1 MYLRR
6 LTVRGF
12 RAAADSDIICEFP
25 GRFSLILGA
34 NNAGKTTLA
43 DAAYLAHPHSFPGLP
58 RPSVAVLGRTTP
70 REILVDFE
78 FSPTGD
84 PESLLGQGLKA
95 SSLPAPAWSRQLE
108 RNLGQV
114 RARTVSPTPEGFDNL
129 RLVYL
134 PAHRNPIDELARREA
149 QILVELLRAEQQR
162 LHGHRNLVDVRNRAA
177 RLLDELVK
185 ADLIASVEQRVRDHM
200 TALSTG
206 VSTQYPFVGGQYV
219 DDAYLARVLELLLAT
234 IDDRAFA
241 QRLEVSGLGY
251 VNLLHIAVTL
261 AAIPDPSGAG
271 GPAGLGVDPDNG
283 GSTETPGEPDGEVL
297 PQELEGNDTAGAPT
311 PDETLDQAE
320 AEAEADQDAFF
331 PNEFHVT
338 IVIEEP
344 EAHLHPQLQYGLVRY
359 LRRVVKA
366 RPELQVI
373 LSSHASEVI
382 AGCEPEELV
391 VMRRDR
397 DGAVRH
403 ITVGAIPMHERGR
416 TLRMAR
422 LHLDA
427 TRSAALFAER
437 MVLVEGVSDAVVLRQ
452 LGAVWALGDAERE
465 GFIDALTITVVGW
478 KVGRWPVDLLATSG
492 HEIVERLAVFTDTD
506 TRPGAPPAPPAWME
520 QPPVVRAFRSHP
532 TLEPAIAGGNED
544 IVGEALDA
552 MGVTRPSPIT
562 PSTVDDLFRNSA
574 KKRKAEFSLEFAAV
588 VAARLEAGEYVALP
602 DHIQQMFDFLYEPQA
617 TDEEAAD
624 PGDDADAAD
633 PD

>member
-1 MYLRR
+1 MFIRR

-12 RAAADSDIICEFP
+12 RSAADTDLTCELP

-43 DAAYLAHPHSFPGLP
+43 DAAHLAHPHSFPGLS

-78 FSPTGD
+78 FSPAGD
-84 PESLLGQGLKA
+84 TESLLGMGLKA
-95 SSLPAPAWSRQLE
+95 ASLPAPSWTRQLE

-162 LHGHRNLVDVRNRAA
+162 LHGHRNLVDIRNRAA
-177 RLLDELVK
+177 HLLDELVK
-185 ADLIASVEQRVRDHM
+185 ADLITSVEQRVREHM

-206 VSTQYPFVGGQYV
+206 VSAQFPFVGGQYV

-234 IDDRAFA
+234 IDERALA
-241 QRLEVSGLGY
+241 RRLEVSGLGY

-271 GPAGLGVDPDNG
+271 GPAGLGTDVDD
-283 GSTETPGEPDGEVL
+283 SRATATPGEPDGDVL
-297 PQELEGNDTAGAPT
+297 PEDLNEGNEIAEAPT
-311 PDETLDQAE
+311 AEETLDQAE

-338 IVIEEP
+338 VVIEEP

-373 LSSHASEVI
+373 LSSHASEII

-391 VMRRDR
+391 VMRRSR
-397 DGAVRH
+397 GGAVRH
-403 ITVGAIPMHERGR
+403 VTVAAIPMHQRDR

-422 LHLDA
+422 LHMDA

-452 LGAVWALGDAERE
+452 LGAVWARGDAERE
-465 GFIDALTITVVGW
+465 GFVDALTITVVGW
-478 KVGRWPVDLLATSG
+478 KVGRWPVDLLATPG

-506 TRPGAPPAPPAWME
+506 TRPGEPPAPPGWME

-532 TLEPAIAGGNED
+532 TLEPAIADGNMGL
-544 IVGEALDA
+544 VGEALDA

-588 VAARLEAGEYVALP
+588 VAARLEAGEDVALP
-602 DHIQQMFDFLYEPQA
+602 GHIREMFDFLYEQQA
-617 TDEEAAD
+617 SEEESAD
-624 PGDDADAAD
+624 SGDDDAAD

>member
-1 MYLRR
+1 MFLRR

-12 RAAADSDIICEFP
+12 RSAVDTEVVCEFP

-43 DAAYLAHPHSFPGLP
+43 DAAYLAHPHSFPILP
-58 RPSVAVLGRTTP
+58 RPSAAVLGRATP
-70 REILVDFE
+70 REIIVDFD
-78 FSPTGD
+78 FSPAGD
-84 PESLLGQGLKA
+84 AESLLGQGLKA
-95 SSLPAPAWSRQLE
+95 ASMPAPTWSRQLE

-185 ADLIASVEQRVRDHM
+185 ADLIVSVEQRVRKHM

-206 VSTQYPFVGGQYV
+206 VSTQYPFVGGQHV

-234 IDDRAFA
+234 IDDRAMA

-261 AAIPDPSGAG
+261 AAIPDPSGSG
-271 GPAGLGVDPDNG
+271 GLAGLGPNPA
-283 GSTETPGEPDGEVL
+283 GSGTPSDEQQTE
-297 PQELEGNDTAGAPT
+297 QELPASPTA
-311 PDETLDQAE
+311 EEILDQTD

-338 IVIEEP
+338 VVIEEP

-359 LRRVVKA
+359 LRRVVEA

-382 AGCEPEELV
+382 AACDPKELV
-391 VMRRDR
+391 VMRRAQG
-397 DGAVRH
+397 GAVRH
-403 ITVGAIPMHERGR
+403 LAVADIPMHDQVR

-437 MVLVEGVSDAVVLRQ
+437 MILVEGVSDAVVLRQ
-452 LGAVWALGDAERE
+452 LGAVWARGDAERE

-478 KVGRWPVDLLATSG
+478 KVGRWPVDFLATPG
-492 HEIVERLAVFTDTD
+492 HELVERLAVFTDTD
-506 TRPGAPPAPPAWME
+506 TRPGDPPVPPGWMD

-532 TLEPAIAGGNED
+532 TLEPAITEGNSEL
-544 IVGEALDA
+544 VGVALDT
-552 MGVTRPSPIT
+552 MGIPRPSPVT

-588 VAARLEAGEYVALP
+588 VASRLEAGEDVGLP
-602 DHIQQMFDFLYEPQA
+602 EHIREMFDYLYEPGEIA
-617 TDEEAAD
+617 DGAAD
-624 PGDDADAAD
+624 MGNDVD
-633 PD
+633 PTAPD